1 MLAEWVNELP
11 DGEPVLVGV
20 ISTTG
25 GKKLIIR

>member
-11 DGEPVLVGV
+11 DGEPVLGRV
-20 ISTTG
+20 ISMTG

>member
-11 DGEPVLVGV
+11 DGEPYWWRV
-20 ISTTG
+20 ISMTG

>member
-11 DGEPVLVGV
+11 DGEPVLVAV
-20 ISTTG
+20 ISMTG